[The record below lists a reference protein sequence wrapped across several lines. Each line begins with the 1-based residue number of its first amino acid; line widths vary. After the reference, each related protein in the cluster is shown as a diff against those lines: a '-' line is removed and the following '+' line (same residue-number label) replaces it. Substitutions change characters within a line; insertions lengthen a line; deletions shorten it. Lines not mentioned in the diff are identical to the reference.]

1 MVEDAIA
8 ITVQLIK
15 KLFIIGLEI
24 FLGGFD
30 TETNPQARFVPDIH
44 EAIIDVLVGE
54 TVDNLVP
61 PRVIGFGIFK
71 GNKVVR

>member
-1 MVEDAIA
+1 MIDTIDEIIIAKIRSSHQTMVEDAIA

-44 EAIIDVLVGE
+44 EALID
-54 TVDNLVP
+54 DDKQ
-61 PRVIGFGIFK
+61 FFD
-71 GNKVVR
+71 